1 MSGSETGRT
10 GNRAGIGRLLNRD
23 TALHSMLSIG
33 TTSRVGRWLTTESAF
48 CQVQKLVGQGML
60 SSLKASSKKQ
70 LAREKRGRLNI
81 GDSPAILHPI
91 RHSSCA
97 PMEHMYSE
105 TIDSSSVKP
114 DIEVL
119 LDGLPVELPR
129 ERRSLTGIRSLLETL
144 ALQKHR
150 VLSSFRVDGDAT
162 NVAQPLLPRKSFGR
176 VEGETLSLEE
186 MPLQL
191 IRTAMQQTA
200 EAQAL
205 VKSAVV
211 LVLIN
216 DGVAAREF
224 WWKMTGKLK
233 EPLITMSLVP
243 TTNFAVV
250 LGVASLDQLRKWQME
265 QLAAILQSVDE
276 ACWSE
281 DPSKL
286 SNVLEQRALPWLEA
300 LERSLDLWH
309 EALSIGVRTVGLAI

>member
-1 MSGSETGRT
+1 M
-10 GNRAGIGRLLNRD
+10 
-23 TALHSMLSIG
+23 
-33 TTSRVGRWLTTESAF
+33 
-48 CQVQKLVGQGML
+48 
-60 SSLKASSKKQ
+60 
-70 LAREKRGRLNI
+70 
-81 GDSPAILHPI
+81 
-91 RHSSCA
+91 
-97 PMEHMYSE
+97 
-105 TIDSSSVKP
+105 
-114 DIEVL
+114 L

-162 NVAQPLLPRKSFGR
+162 NVGQPLPHRQSFDR
-176 VEGETLSLEE
+176 VEGETLSLDE

-281 DPSKL
+281 DPSQL

-309 EALSIGVRTVGLAI
+309 EALSIGVRAVGCGI